1 MVNAIVEALTD
12 KTKDQYKVIEERY
25 EILKRYLKEFFEQ
38 HYQMTAADVKVILA
52 AIEPQ
57 DEDEKNAA
65 LLEGA
70 LKALSE
76 DEAEDDDEDAKSE
89 S

>member
-1 MVNAIVEALTD
+1 MVNAMIEALTD
-12 KTKDQYKVIEERY
+12 KTKDQYKIIEERY

-57 DEDEKNAA
+57 GEAEKNAA

-76 DEAEDDDEDAKSE
+76 DEENETEDPESE